1 MGTQLGTGQ
10 HDGENGY
17 TVAVRAVEAAVDRIE
32 GDTVDFCQVFC
43 STRYDYDDVLE
54 GVHSVVD
61 DETAVF
67 GCSSSGEFTEEG
79 VQAGSVVASVVVSDD
94 IRFFTSLSTD
104 LEDDPHRCV
113 FEAVNALPRDGNPQ
127 LEGYPHRVAINLHD
141 GLSGLSDQVARIA
154 DDQLGD
160 DVTLVGGA
168 AGDDLLLEETHVFCG
183 EQFATDAVGLALLAS
198 KKPIPVTVNHG
209 HTPISEPMTVTESEG
224 GTVHELDGEPAY
236 EVWKEAIRESA
247 MENYEIDVDD
257 IQDGSDQLSM
267 MLARYEF
274 GIESEPRSDEPGGLL
289 GRLKSFVERTFV
301 STSGYNIR
309 WPGMETTTAGPL
321 SFAVAMPEETELR
334 VMHSDPD
341 DQISSVRTAAR
352 NAVDQTDDGDV
363 AGGFVYD
370 CFCRAAILEDEFDDA
385 LAAVESEVQA
395 PFAGFETYGE
405 VCTKSDDLTEYHNTT
420 SVVMVLPA

>member
-10 HDGENGY
+10 HDGKNGY
-17 TVAVRAVEAAVDRIE
+17 TVAVQAVEEAIDRIE
-32 GDTVDFCQVFC
+32 SDTVDFCQVFC
-43 STRYDYDDVLE
+43 STRYDYEDVLD

-67 GCSSSGEFTEEG
+67 GCSSSGEFTENG
-79 VQAGSVVASVVVSDD
+79 VQAGSVVASVVASDE
-94 IRFFTSLSTD
+94 IRFFTSLSTG

-154 DDQLGD
+154 NDQFDDN
-160 DVTLVGGA
+160 VTLVGGA

-224 GTVHELDGEPAY
+224 GVVHEIDGEPAF

-247 MENYEIDVDD
+247 AENYGIDVDALE
-257 IQDGSDQLSM
+257 DGSDQLSM

-274 GIESEPRSDEPGGLL
+274 GIESEPRADDPGGLL

-321 SFAVAMPEETELR
+321 SFAVAMPEGTELR

-341 DQISSVRTAAR
+341 DQITSVRTAAR
-352 NAVDQTDDGDV
+352 NAVGQADDGDI

-385 LAAVESEVQA
+385 LAAVENEVEA

-405 VCTKSDDLTEYHNTT
+405 VCTKSDALTEYHNTT
-420 SVVMVLPA
+420 SVVMLLPA